1 MTQSTRATAVRIQ
14 DSVPVGGSHD
24 YATVR
29 YEGRKHFSVTRS
41 WMDIDHDVDDGCSAV
56 LKCALVS
63 RKSKNRGIDDQQ

>member
-1 MTQSTRATAVRIQ
+1 MTQSTGDTAVRIQ

-41 WMDIDHDVDDGCSAV
+41 WMEIDHDVDDGYSAV
-56 LKCALVS
+56 QVCACVTEE
-63 RKSKNRGIDDQQ
+63 